1 MKIFNWHAI
10 KQSAVQFMIVQL
22 FLTLISLPI
31 IIAWGL
37 PISLLS
43 PIGNFIFSP
52 FLTAFLLLSSII
64 FFTQMISIPNYPL
77 IWLLEKLMAIW
88 HYILSFSSSS
98 AMFAFKKP
106 PLFILI
112 VIPLVTLF
120 LSRHYRLRMPQYKLL
135 GLFGMSVFT
144 WTLLSFYNLEKNW
157 VKTIECNGGFV
168 TLIHHNNK
176 TILIDPGLMGKRIS
190 APSWV
195 AYTLI
200 PEITKLTGSLELDCV
215 ISMRL
220 NKVEFEALQTLATKM
235 HIAKIYIPAFE
246 GDLEPHI
253 KRSFNCFYAT
263 AKNNGTQ
270 IVRSYG
276 KEIIIKDESLSITI
290 SPSKKESYRTIEYTS
305 PTITALIDNSEV
317 PIYSR

>member
-64 FFTQMISIPNYPL
+64 FFTQIISIPNYPL
-77 IWLLEKLMAIW
+77 ILLLENLMPLW

-144 WTLLSFYNLEKNW
+144 WTLLSFYNLEK
-157 VKTIECNGGFV
+157 
-168 TLIHHNNK
+168 
-176 TILIDPGLMGKRIS
+176 
-190 APSWV
+190 
-195 AYTLI
+195 
-200 PEITKLTGSLELDCV
+200 KLG
-215 ISMRL
+215 
-220 NKVEFEALQTLATKM
+220 
-235 HIAKIYIPAFE
+235 
-246 GDLEPHI
+246 
-253 KRSFNCFYAT
+253 
-263 AKNNGTQ
+263 
-270 IVRSYG
+270 
-276 KEIIIKDESLSITI
+276 
-290 SPSKKESYRTIEYTS
+290 
-305 PTITALIDNSEV
+305 
-317 PIYSR
+317 